1 MITARID
8 KPSGPASGLPR
19 AHRVL
24 AALTAAAFALI
35 GVTAFAPAASA
46 SAPAN
51 HQVTLCHATNSDA
64 NPYVLVTVDVTA
76 GGLQGGH
83 DDHTG
88 PVWNPTLKANHQSWG
103 DIIPAFSY
111 TEFTFAGLNLTA
123 EGQAILDNG
132 CQIPAAQAITVTP
145 EAAAV
150 STPTCDVPDLTVTL
164 PSTTGITYT
173 ASGSLTLAPGE
184 SVTVTPSAD
193 TGYALTDGSAPQTI
207 TNQFDPATCAVEPTA
222 VTPEAATVSTPTCDV
237 PDLTVTLPSTTG
249 ITYTASGSLTL
260 APGESVTITPSA
272 DTGYALTDGSAPQT
286 ITNELDTTA
295 CSGVLP
301 EGPVTDKP
309 VTHRPVA
316 HQPATRPTAGVLAET
331 GAGPIRDELLW
342 AVGLV
347 LAGGLLTGVTRR
359 RQSS

>member
-46 SAPAN
+46 SAPTN

-88 PVWNPTLKANHQSWG
+88 PVWNPTLKASHESWG

-132 CQIPAAQAITVTP
+132 CQIPAAQLITV
-145 EAAAV
+145 A
-150 STPTCDVPDLTVTL
+150 
-164 PSTTGITYT
+164 
-173 ASGSLTLAPGE
+173 
-184 SVTVTPSAD
+184 
-193 TGYALTDGSAPQTI
+193 
-207 TNQFDPATCAVEPTA
+207 
-222 VTPEAATVSTPTCDV
+222 PEAATVSTPTCDV

-249 ITYTASGSLTL
+249 ITYTASGPLTL
-260 APGESVTITPSA
+260 APGASVTITPTA

-286 ITNELDTTA
+286 ITNQFDTTA
-295 CSGVLP
+295 CFGVLP

-316 HQPATRPTAGVLAET
+316 HQPATRPTTGVLAET